1 MSEHKASS
9 AGFGPASASSVPA
22 APACPP
28 EPSASSASTASTVS
42 TTSYGDPY
50 SGSASGHGGG
60 GAGVTYAGGPSPHRG
75 GRRRGVRLP
84 VAGLS
89 ALVLSAAL
97 LGGGT
102 AVGVGELLDS
112 GAGSSV
118 AGTVAGG
125 RQTSADSAGTVA
137 DVARA
142 VSPSVVEIKT
152 SSGTGES
159 TGSGVVISEDGE
171 ILTNNHVVSGT
182 DSVSITF
189 SDGKTATAK
198 VVGRAAGIDMALL
211 ETQNVQG
218 LTPAK
223 LGDSDTV
230 GVGDEV
236 VAIGSPEGLSGTVT
250 SGIVSAKNREVTV
263 SDESDE
269 SGESGGGGNGGR
281 GENWPFEFGGGQYN
295 GDPGEKTTTYKAI
308 QTDASLNPGNSG
320 GALATM
326 DGRIVG
332 FNSAMYSSGSGSG
345 PGASTSGSGSVGL
358 GFAVPVDSVKDVL
371 DDLRSG
377 SGSD

>member
-1 MSEHKASS
+1 M
-9 AGFGPASASSVPA
+9 
-22 APACPP
+22 
-28 EPSASSASTASTVS
+28 S
-42 TTSYGDPY
+42 TTSYGSPY

-102 AVGVGELLDS
+102 AVGVGELLGS
-112 GAGSSV
+112 GAGSGV
-118 AGTVAGG
+118 AGTVADA

-142 VSPSVVEIKT
+142 VGPSVVEIKAA
-152 SSGTGES
+152 SGTGES

-211 ETQNVQG
+211 EAQNVQG

-269 SGESGGGGNGGR
+269 SDESGQSGGGGQDGR

-320 GALATM
+320 GALATT

-332 FNSAMYSSGSGSG
+332 FNSAMYSSGSDSGS
-345 PGASTSGSGSVGL
+345 GASTSGGGSVGL

-371 DDLRSG
+371 GDLRSG
-377 SGSD
+377 SGSA